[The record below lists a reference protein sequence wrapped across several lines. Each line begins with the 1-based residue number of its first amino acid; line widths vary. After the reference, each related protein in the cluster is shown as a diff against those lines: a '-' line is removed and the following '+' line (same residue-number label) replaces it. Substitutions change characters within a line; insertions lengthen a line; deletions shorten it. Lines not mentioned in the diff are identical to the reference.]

1 MAATEEAG
9 TTGTRTGVV
18 VGEAEVMVESV
29 VGEENSAGTGRT
41 GTETG
46 PMTGTGTDPT
56 TETETE
62 RETVGTVEGI
72 NPLLRATT
80 LSIRGHNMTATKLSG
95 FVSIW
100 TV

>member
-1 MAATEEAG
+1 
-9 TTGTRTGVV
+9 
-18 VGEAEVMVESV
+18 MVESV
-29 VGEENSAGTGRT
+29 VGEENSAGNGKT

-46 PMTGTGTDPT
+46 PMTGTGTETDPT
-56 TETETE
+56 TES
-62 RETVGTVEGI
+62 ETVGTAEGI
-72 NPLLRATT
+72 NRLLRATT